1 MSGLP
6 GRDPH
11 ICILLVEDEQM
22 ISDIAAEALT
32 ELGFEVHVV
41 SNAGDALRHL
51 KSGSRTDLLFTDI
64 NLPGHVD
71 GISLAQLARQFAPQ
85 LPVVFTSGRPP
96 VINRLNAV
104 EGAIFVP
111 KPYDP
116 FQLGP
121 RLQDFVAPKSGNGRQ
136 PKSAA

>member
-1 MSGLP
+1 
-6 GRDPH
+6 
-11 ICILLVEDEQM
+11 M
-22 ISDIAAEALT
+22 ISEIAAEALI
-32 ELGFEVHVV
+32 EQGFEVHVV
-41 SNAGDALRHL
+41 ENAGDALRHL

-71 GISLAQLARQFAPQ
+71 GISLAQLARQFAPH

-116 FQLGP
+116 FELGP
-121 RLQDFVAPKSGNGRQ
+121 LLQDFVAPKSGTGR

>member
-1 MSGLP
+1 MSGFL
-6 GRDPH
+6 GRL
-11 ICILLVEDEQM
+11 CILLVEDEQM
-22 ISDIAAEALT
+22 ISEIAAEALIDQ
-32 ELGFEVHVV
+32 GFEVHVAA
-41 SNAGDALRHL
+41 NAGDALRHL
-51 KSGSRTDLLFTDI
+51 KSGSRTDILFTDI

-71 GISLAQLARQFAPQ
+71 GISLAQLARQFSPH
-85 LPVVFTSGRPP
+85 LPVVFTSGRAP

-116 FQLGP
+116 FELGP
-121 RLQDFVAPKSGNGRQ
+121 LLQNFAAPKSGTGQ